1 MRIQK
6 KTKGGITMEN
16 EEKNLILDRN
26 YTCPVCDSKIK
37 AKSVKTNT
45 AKFVDT
51 CADLRPIHSNINVTK
66 YEVVSC
72 NCCGYTALTKNFSQ
86 TTQLQRKMLR
96 EKIQANFKPRDDIE
110 CDYYTTEYAISRF
123 KMALLCAVSKN
134 GKEGEI
140 GNICLKINWLFQDLV
155 DELEETDPDYET
167 KKDSY
172 LSQADTFA
180 MNAYEH
186 LTKARMT
193 EDFPIAGMSETTL
206 DYVLA
211 YLAYKKGEYTTAMQL
226 LSGVITSRNITPRLK
241 DKSLELKDLI
251 TPKLHSNDDE

>member
-1 MRIQK
+1 
-6 KTKGGITMEN
+6 MEN
-16 EEKNLILDRN
+16 EEKSLILDRS
-26 YTCPVCDSKIK
+26 YTCPVCEAKIK

-66 YEVVSC
+66 YEVVCC
-72 NCCGYTALTKNFSQ
+72 NNCGYAALTKSFDQ
-86 TTQLQRKMLR
+86 TTPTQRKLLR
-96 EKIQANFKPRDDIE
+96 ERIQANFKPRDEVE
-110 CDYYTTEYAISRF
+110 CDYYTTEHAINRC

-140 GNICLKINWLFQDLV
+140 GNICLKISWLYQDLV
-155 DELEETDPDYET
+155 DELDENDTEYET

-172 LSQADTFA
+172 LSQADSFA

-206 DYVLA
+206 DYVLS
-211 YLAYKKGEYTTAMQL
+211 YLGYKKGEYATAMQL
-226 LSGVITSRNITPRLK
+226 LSGVITSRSVTPRLK
-241 DKSLELKDLI
+241 EKSLELKELI
-251 TPKLHSNDDE
+251 SPKLHEEKEE